1 MSDLNKKVNQAIK
14 IMKIAEE
21 DAAGREA
28 KQIEIPTYGGVLL

>member
-21 DAAGREA
+21 DAAGRED
-28 KQIEIPTYGGVLL
+28 KSITVPTYSWGGV